1 MGSSERP
8 KKKVQLW
15 KKAAVHFA
23 LCFVM
28 GFFTGFAP
36 TGSKAP
42 TTSAATRSV
51 ILSNTS
57 SAATPHSSQI
67 ASLRSTAGGGRINK
81 SRKLIPQQLPGSSSD
96 DGQPLPT
103 HFEEKSKLTP
113 RRLIIII
120 TPTNARDPHQ
130 GVNLRRLANTLRLVP
145 PPVLWVVVEHMESP
159 SGKENEVSEML
170 RSTGMMYRHLEYR
183 ENFTAAE
190 AEVELEHQ
198 RNLALKHLERHR
210 LSGIV
215 HFAGIHNVYDLDF
228 FDELREIEMFGT
240 WPMALLTPHKS
251 EVVIQGPVCD
261 SSQVIGWH
269 LNKMKDTTTKR
280 EKIHVSGFAFNSS
293 ILWDPER
300 WGRPSSSQRTSQ
312 NSIKFVK
319 EAALDVEG
327 ETKLK
332 GIPAQECSKIMVWR
346 LRLPATAT
354 TKNVVPSSSS
364 SDSN

>member
-1 MGSSERP
+1 
-8 KKKVQLW
+8 
-15 KKAAVHFA
+15 
-23 LCFVM
+23 
-28 GFFTGFAP
+28 
-36 TGSKAP
+36 
-42 TTSAATRSV
+42 
-51 ILSNTS
+51 
-57 SAATPHSSQI
+57 
-67 ASLRSTAGGGRINK
+67 
-81 SRKLIPQQLPGSSSD
+81 
-96 DGQPLPT
+96 
-103 HFEEKSKLTP
+103 
-113 RRLIIII
+113 
-120 TPTNARDPHQ
+120 
-130 GVNLRRLANTLRLVP
+130 
-145 PPVLWVVVEHMESP
+145 
-159 SGKENEVSEML
+159 
-170 RSTGMMYRHLEYR
+170 
-183 ENFTAAE
+183 
-190 AEVELEHQ
+190 
-198 RNLALKHLERHR
+198 
-210 LSGIV
+210 
-215 HFAGIHNVYDLDF
+215 
-228 FDELREIEMFGT
+228 
-240 WPMALLTPHKS
+240 MALLTPHKS